1 MNLLVDPARRD
12 KLNRLGGEH
21 LSWENLVDSR
31 GFVPLYR
38 QARAL
43 MDRMY
48 DLGKPLACFALRLEP
63 RSASDWPESL
73 VEGGRDFTLQA
84 LRQRLRSFP
93 RGEPQVAPAVMEGAG
108 DLLFLLL
115 PGRGAASHGSDVA
128 ELLEAVASTPWPV
141 AEGFIPRRIVAGM
154 AFWSPAMVSH
164 DPMVLLGSAFQA
176 LVLASCGGDSPLPD
190 TVHVLPEDELH
201 FSALLWEGPRRAP
214 GTAPI
219 TAPTQ
224 IRRASP
230 ASRLPAE
237 IVQAREALRAAPDDP
252 TLWLAL
258 AEACEAAGLQ
268 EQAFV
273 ARAQA
278 RRHAVADGPP
288 AEASVATPPAPTQE
302 SRGSGSGQ
310 VMVSRKDRM
319 KRANKP
325 RTSH

>member
-1 MNLLVDPARRD
+1 M
-12 KLNRLGGEH
+12 NRLGGEH
-21 LSWENLVDSR
+21 FSWENLVDSR
-31 GFVPLYR
+31 GFVPLYQ

-48 DLGKPLACFALRLEP
+48 DLGKPLACVALRLEP
-63 RSASDWPESL
+63 RSAADWPDSL

-84 LRQRLRSFP
+84 LNQRLRIFP
-93 RGEPQVAPAVMEGAG
+93 RSEPQVAPAILERAG
-108 DLLFLLL
+108 DVVFLLL
-115 PGRGAASHGSDVA
+115 PGRGAASHGADVA
-128 ELLEAVASTPWPV
+128 EVLDALAASPWPV

-154 AFWSPAMVSH
+154 AFWSPARVSH

-176 LVLASCGGDSPLPD
+176 LVLAACGGSSPLPGS
-190 TVHVLPEDELH
+190 VNVLPDDELQ

-219 TAPTQ
+219 TSPTQ
-224 IRRASP
+224 IRRAPP
-230 ASRLPAE
+230 ASQLPVE

-268 EQAFV
+268 EQALV

-278 RRHAVADGPP
+278 RRHAAAEGAPESFAVAPP
-288 AEASVATPPAPTQE
+288 PVTTQDA
-302 SRGSGSGQ
+302 RGSGSGQ
-310 VMVSRKDRM
+310 VVLGRKERM
-319 KRANKP
+319 KRGNKP